1 MLRTGVVFL
10 IVTAAFSG
18 CTDSSTTPAD
28 APEQARPQSSRTSK
42 QGGDPPN
49 NAFPGRDPAPQK
61 GFTYQPLMDFR
72 VPFATAPGQASPTKQ
87 VEIGGNYTTVR
98 VTSERWGTAASYV
111 NAGWTPDSL
120 GSRANWANGSVLARH
135 HFGLICCWIAG
146 TAPAKIESQA
156 SMAYVA
162 PTPTKATFTTEGWG
176 VDMYIHF
183 RVDVATPIPEANGNQ
198 TIPQES

>member
-98 VTSERWGTAASYV
+98 VTSPQRPRTHAQPSGAPCASNV
-111 NAGWTPDSL
+111 SHAL
-120 GSRANWANGSVLARH
+120 
-135 HFGLICCWIAG
+135 
-146 TAPAKIESQA
+146 
-156 SMAYVA
+156 
-162 PTPTKATFTTEGWG
+162 
-176 VDMYIHF
+176 
-183 RVDVATPIPEANGNQ
+183 ATPPAG
-198 TIPQES
+198 